1 MSMSKSLVP
10 PFFRPTKNAE
20 TFFKAN
26 KNDATPASGGEKV
39 DWEGEA
45 AVQGQEEVSHLNDN
59 SRSLGGRCFNNAMF

>member
-1 MSMSKSLVP
+1 MMQ
-10 PFFRPTKNAE
+10 PFLRPI
-20 TFFKAN
+20 